1 MSTCRPT
8 PPPLSLPVEAEEP
21 HPAPG
26 LFAGSSSTD
35 PQQLTDAERLR
46 AQRELQILDT
56 PREDRFARVVRLA
69 RRLFGV
75 PMVVV
80 ALVENDGR
88 WSTASAGLD
97 AHGGPGGEAFSNAV
111 IQSSTPLVVTDTRV
125 DRRFGTIPWSWAC
138 NGSASS
144 RAMRW
149 KIPAVSGWAHC
160 RS

>member
-1 MSTCRPT
+1 
-8 PPPLSLPVEAEEP
+8 VEAEEP

-88 WSTASAGLD
+88 GRPRARAWTRTAD
-97 AHGGPGGEAFSNAV
+97 
-111 IQSSTPLVVTDTRV
+111 
-125 DRRFGTIPWSWAC
+125 
-138 NGSASS
+138 
-144 RAMRW
+144 
-149 KIPAVSGWAHC
+149 PAVR
-160 RS
+160 RSAMP